1 MPTIRPYNAEKD
13 RPKRPNL
20 AEEISVF
27 HQSILRHSGG
37 GVTITDSIPLREFS
51 GSNPPP
57 RSAPRMPNLPLDPLL
72 ETVTTGS
79 SRAVQSRGDHGEH
92 VKHPDGEGG
101 CQHPPLLKSPR
112 SQRHSR

>member
-1 MPTIRPYNAEKD
+1 MPTIRPYNAEKG

-27 HQSILRHSGG
+27 HRSILRHSRG
-37 GVTITDSIPLREFS
+37 GVTIADSIPLRGLS
-51 GSNPPP
+51 GSNLPTI
-57 RSAPRMPNLPLDPLL
+57 SAPRMPRLPLDPSL

-112 SQRHSR
+112 PQRHSR